1 MLRIKN
7 RLFFHFTHFPAG
19 KGWFLVFLITLAV
32 YCWSISCTGDNACK
46 QSRDV
51 FLMVSFRSTVHNT
64 EHDTTLSYLTVY
76 GLRRSDSLLYDS
88 AQVNKVSLP
97 LNPSTDSTGFVFACH
112 DAVDT
117 LMVVYN
123 RQPHLLSYECGF
135 VMYYRLIQVTIRGN
149 LADSLHIIQSDVT
162 TDNGTNIH
170 MYY

>member
-1 MLRIKN
+1 MLRIKT

-51 FLMVSFRSTVHNT
+51 FLMVSFRTTVHNT

-76 GLRRSDSLLYDS
+76 GLGRSDSLLYDS

-97 LNPSTDSTGFVFACH
+97 LILQPIQPGLFLRAMMLWILSWLFITGNHIFFH
-112 DAVDT
+112 TNAV
-117 LMVVYN
+117 L
-123 RQPHLLSYECGF
+123 
-135 VMYYRLIQVTIRGN
+135 
-149 LADSLHIIQSDVT
+149 
-162 TDNGTNIH
+162 
-170 MYY
+170 